1 MNSFNGA
8 LSTIAAIVS
17 SFVFA
22 QTSAAESTADT
33 IKAMEDIGIG
43 DKYLIAGDKV
53 KATSI
58 YNEIANNEGVD
69 PTFRYLALS
78 RTAQVNPKP
87 FDYYFGFELV
97 PLAPKKSYKSDTLY
111 INIGGMPVPFTVQRA
126 DPIYSDLS
134 INHGIYLYPNIAKSE
149 KSFDWFRLS
158 HQYEHRSDQ
167 SEINSITFAAKPHI
181 PVTRLNFIYEY
192 EISRQDKVEDTH
204 THRFKLLLQNT
215 ASEIKFDIET
225 TDLNQALNAPSGA
238 TRNAKVQLG
247 ANKTLGMYSLRAS
260 HERNYFVAPGNDY
273 VLSSIGVERKI
284 AMINGSVSAEYKRK
298 SDSDAKFPVSNAR
311 VDELL
316 TASVSKAFSALG
328 KTVVGK
334 AQVSR
339 NISNIDIYS
348 YDQLSLGI
356 STAF

>member
-1 MNSFNGA
+1 MNSVNRA
-8 LSTIAAIVS
+8 LSTIAIIGS

-22 QTSAAESTADT
+22 QTSVADSTADT

-58 YNEIANNEGVD
+58 YNKIAHNEGVD

-78 RTAQVNPKP
+78 RAAQVNPKP
-87 FDYYFGFELV
+87 FDYYFGFDLV
-97 PLAPKKSYKSDTLY
+97 PLAPKKIYKSDKLY
-111 INIGGMPVPFTVQRA
+111 INIGGTPVPFTVQRA
-126 DPIYSDLS
+126 DPIYSDVS
-134 INHGIYLYPNIAKSE
+134 INHGIYLYPDIAKSE

-167 SEINSITFAAKPHI
+167 SEINTLTFAAKPHI

-204 THRFKLLLQNT
+204 THRFKFLWRNT
-215 ASEIKFDIET
+215 SSEITFDIET

-247 ANKTLGMYSLRAS
+247 AKKTLGMYSLHAS
-260 HERNYFVAPGNDY
+260 QERNYFVAPGNDY
-273 VLSSIGVERKI
+273 VLSSVGAERKI
-284 AMINGSVSAEYKRK
+284 EMISGTVGVEYQIK
-298 SDSDAKFPVSNAR
+298 SDNDAKFPVSKAR
-311 VDELL
+311 EDELL
-316 TASVSKAFSALG
+316 TASVSKAFSVIG

-339 NISNIDIYS
+339 NISNVDIYS